1 MIKLRKATYDDCNIL
16 FEWANDPSVRANSF
30 NTKAIEID
38 DHRTWLKKKLTDKN
52 TDLFIVTYNND
63 NVGTIRLDKDA
74 DESIIS
80 YSIDKNYRGRG
91 IGTKVLDVIKKEMQ
105 ELTLVGFVKK
115 ENIPSIKAFEKAGYI
130 RFDEENQIKFISK

>member
-52 TDLFIVTYNND
+52 
-63 NVGTIRLDKDA
+63 
-74 DESIIS
+74 
-80 YSIDKNYRGRG
+80 IDKNYRGRG
-91 IGTKVLDVIKKEMQ
+91 IGTKVLYVIKKEMQ

>member
-38 DHRTWLKKKLTDKN
+38 DHRNWLKNKLIDKN
-52 TDLFIVTYNND
+52 TALFIVTYNND
-63 NVGTIRLDKDA
+63 NVGTIRLDKDG
-74 DESIIS
+74 EELIIS

-91 IGTKVLDVIKKEMQ
+91 LGTKVLDAIKKEMQ

>member
-105 ELTLVGFVKK
+105 NWCKIVGMQMLF
-115 ENIPSIKAFEKAGYI
+115 SF
-130 RFDEENQIKFISK
+130 RQICP